1 VNPKRSFNDA
11 FTKALFCVFAR
22 NSFKFDCFG
31 PARLVCRRIG
41 DCRQNYLKG
50 ALKMYGTFYLGKN
63 PNGKFFVT
71 NVAQSV
77 AQQLADENGTEF
89 HEIVDGKKLTLK
101 KVELESSAEK
111 PAEVEIKTLMVN
123 GVAVKVQTS
132 SQAENAPAGKSP
144 GKLRSVV
151 NFSLGNSSTHL

>member
-1 VNPKRSFNDA
+1 
-11 FTKALFCVFAR
+11 
-22 NSFKFDCFG
+22 
-31 PARLVCRRIG
+31 
-41 DCRQNYLKG
+41 
-50 ALKMYGTFYLGKN
+50 MYGTFYLGKN

-111 PAEVEIKTLMVN
+111 PAQVEIKTLMVN

-132 SQAENAPAGKSP
+132 SQAEKKRIREEKAADEKAQAEAAEKDEG
-144 GKLRSVV
+144 
-151 NFSLGNSSTHL
+151 

>member
-1 VNPKRSFNDA
+1 
-11 FTKALFCVFAR
+11 
-22 NSFKFDCFG
+22 
-31 PARLVCRRIG
+31 
-41 DCRQNYLKG
+41 
-50 ALKMYGTFYLGKN
+50 MYGTFYLGKN

-71 NVAQSV
+71 NQAQNV

-111 PAEVEIKTLMVN
+111 PAEVEIKTLMVD

-132 SQAENAPAGKSP
+132 SQAEKKRIREKKLAEEKAQAEAVKNVTPKNA
-144 GKLRSVV
+144 
-151 NFSLGNSSTHL
+151 

>member
-1 VNPKRSFNDA
+1 
-11 FTKALFCVFAR
+11 
-22 NSFKFDCFG
+22 
-31 PARLVCRRIG
+31 
-41 DCRQNYLKG
+41 
-50 ALKMYGTFYLGKN
+50 MYGTFYLGKN

-71 NVAQSV
+71 NNAQNV

-123 GVAVKVQTS
+123 GVAVQVQTS
-132 SQAENAPAGKSP
+132 SQAEKKRIRKEKEKAEAEAAEKDDS
-144 GKLRSVV
+144 
-151 NFSLGNSSTHL
+151 

>member
-1 VNPKRSFNDA
+1 
-11 FTKALFCVFAR
+11 
-22 NSFKFDCFG
+22 
-31 PARLVCRRIG
+31 
-41 DCRQNYLKG
+41 
-50 ALKMYGTFYLGKN
+50 MYGTFYLGKN

-111 PAEVEIKTLMVN
+111 PAQVEIKTLMAN

-132 SQAENAPAGKSP
+132 SQAEKKRIRKEKEKAAEKAAE
-144 GKLRSVV
+144 KDED
-151 NFSLGNSSTHL
+151 

>member
-1 VNPKRSFNDA
+1 
-11 FTKALFCVFAR
+11 
-22 NSFKFDCFG
+22 
-31 PARLVCRRIG
+31 
-41 DCRQNYLKG
+41 
-50 ALKMYGTFYLGKN
+50 MYGTFYLGKN

-101 KVELESSAEK
+101 KVELESGAEK

-123 GVAVKVQTS
+123 GVAVQVQTS
-132 SQAENAPAGKSP
+132 SQAEKKRVRDEAKKAEAEAAENTEP
-144 GKLRSVV
+144 G
-151 NFSLGNSSTHL
+151 

>member
-1 VNPKRSFNDA
+1 
-11 FTKALFCVFAR
+11 
-22 NSFKFDCFG
+22 
-31 PARLVCRRIG
+31 
-41 DCRQNYLKG
+41 
-50 ALKMYGTFYLGKN
+50 MYGTFYLGKN

-71 NVAQSV
+71 NNAQNV

-132 SQAENAPAGKSP
+132 SQAEKKRIRKEKEKAEAEAAEKDDS
-144 GKLRSVV
+144 
-151 NFSLGNSSTHL
+151 

>member
-1 VNPKRSFNDA
+1 
-11 FTKALFCVFAR
+11 
-22 NSFKFDCFG
+22 
-31 PARLVCRRIG
+31 
-41 DCRQNYLKG
+41 
-50 ALKMYGTFYLGKN
+50 MYGTFYLGKN

-111 PAEVEIKTLMVN
+111 PAQVEIKTLMVN

-132 SQAENAPAGKSP
+132 SQAEKKRIREEKAAEEKAQAEAAEKDEG
-144 GKLRSVV
+144 
-151 NFSLGNSSTHL
+151 